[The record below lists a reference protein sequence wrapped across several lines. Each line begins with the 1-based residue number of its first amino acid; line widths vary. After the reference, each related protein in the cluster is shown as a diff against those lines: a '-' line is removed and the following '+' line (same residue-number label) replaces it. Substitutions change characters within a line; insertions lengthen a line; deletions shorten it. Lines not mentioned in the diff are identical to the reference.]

1 MYILCLSG
9 LDFYGEGHFDI
20 MKFIEIIGYLA
31 GAMTTISFLPQV
43 IQVWKTRS
51 TKDLSIVMFLLF
63 SLGLVLWLIY
73 GISVQQ
79 LPIILANGFT
89 LMMALIIIIFKIIYK

>member
-1 MYILCLSG
+1 
-9 LDFYGEGHFDI
+9 

-31 GAMTTISFLPQV
+31 GALTTISFLPQV

-63 SLGLVLWLIY
+63 SLGLVFWLIY
-73 GISVQQ
+73 GISVMQ

-89 LMMALIIIIFKIIYK
+89 LLMASIIIVFKIIYK

>member
-1 MYILCLSG
+1 
-9 LDFYGEGHFDI
+9 
-20 MKFIEIIGYLA
+20 MKFIDIIGYLA
-31 GAMTTISFLPQV
+31 GALTTISFLPQV

-63 SLGLVLWLIY
+63 SLGLILWLIY
-73 GISVQQ
+73 GISVMQ

-89 LMMALIIIIFKIIYK
+89 LLMASIIIVFKIIYK

>member
-1 MYILCLSG
+1 
-9 LDFYGEGHFDI
+9 
-20 MKFIEIIGYLA
+20 MKFIDIIGYLA
-31 GAMTTISFLPQV
+31 GALTTISFLPQV

-73 GISVQQ
+73 GISAQQ

-89 LMMALIIIIFKIIYK
+89 LLMALIIIIFKIIYK